1 MTRMMPSEPP
11 SPIQSQA
18 SRHQNHQPR
27 PTIVALPP
35 PASQDAARS
44 RRHSTAAQAIS
55 ALAAELK
62 SAGRRSTDDSDHQK
76 EEQEQQRFTARTL
89 IETASRAAEE
99 KKEKSRKSKSRGG
112 SERTDDGGGRQETA
126 VRGQKKPGRAEAA
139 LGPEQGRDSS
149 GSSVYYPTA
158 LGAASGDHGK
168 SSDPSALPSPPPL
181 LPQFSVETKSPKQQQ
196 QQQNSQQHSRESSGG
211 NSGQRH
217 YDARHSYAPPQRD
230 SGPSTSFPGFSPGT
244 PPPPPLSPSHSKS
257 NSNSH
262 SISQSRSHS
271 PPARPAPVHT
281 QQINPSR
288 TRQMSSAAESTAG
301 PTSDGSGGDTGSPA
315 TAGIISQQQ
324 QQQRKTSIQFL
335 GPERNPV
342 MRMSLNENVP
352 SVAVTREDR
361 PRGSGAAAGD
371 GGKHTI
377 VPIDEYEPVDEATYE
392 KHPERFTSDRM
403 RRKEPI
409 YRLYE
414 HGNWHLLGGRTVTG
428 DRPLLFLTAVGMV
441 AAPIVVFAIFVCPYM
456 WSEVSKAAVIV
467 FAYLAALTLA
477 SMLMASLSDPGII
490 PRNLDAITPPDH
502 FAVGAQQA
510 QPPPASA
517 NTGGAE
523 SDADAATEVGSVSD
537 QQHTGR
543 KRVLGLG
550 RRTDQRR
557 LRYYEKLPP
566 PWVHVGQAGRHGGP
580 LSVYDPKPTAGS
592 RQADAYG
599 AYPPTTKLVTINGA
613 SVRLKYCETCKIYR
627 PPRASH
633 CRFCDNCVENE
644 DHHCIWLN
652 NCVGR
657 RNYRYFYS
665 FLVST
670 TLLALYIMAFSLV
683 RLVLPLHRPQDPHD
697 YHTSFGESIR
707 HHPVVLALFI
717 YVLVPTWLVGGLL
730 SYHTVLISKNMT
742 THEAISSRF
751 SVDEDGRR
759 NALLVCN
766 AKSQYSA
773 GSCLRNWAAVLC
785 APAGPTN
792 VSWRARVD
800 PEGIEEMV
808 LLRS

>member
-18 SRHQNHQPR
+18 NRHQNHQPR

-55 ALAAELK
+55 ALASELK
-62 SAGRRSTDDSDHQK
+62 SASRRSVDESDQ
-76 EEQEQQRFTARTL
+76 QQQQQQRFTARTL

-99 KKEKSRKSKSRGG
+99 KKKGRKSKSRT
-112 SERTDDGGGRQETA
+112 RKVDDGNGRQKAA
-126 VRGQKKPGRAEAA
+126 VHGQKPDRVEATQ
-139 LGPEQGRDSS
+139 GPEQGRDSS
-149 GSSVYYPTA
+149 GSSVYCPAAPGTA
-158 LGAASGDHGK
+158 NGNHGK
-168 SSDPSALPSPPPL
+168 SSDPPPPL
-181 LPQFSVETKSPKQQQ
+181 PQPLLETISPKQQQ
-196 QQQNSQQHSRESSGG
+196 QPSQQHSRESSGG

-217 YDARHSYAPPQRD
+217 YDARHYSAPQRD
-230 SGPSTSFPGFSPGT
+230 SNSSSFPMFSSGT
-244 PPPPPLSPSHSKS
+244 PPPPLSPSPSPSPSPSHS
-257 NSNSH
+257 NSNSN
-262 SISQSRSHS
+262 SQSRSHS

-281 QQINPSR
+281 QQIIPSR

-301 PTSDGSGGDTGSPA
+301 HPSEGGGDAGSPT
-315 TAGIISQQQ
+315 TAGITS
-324 QQQRKTSIQFL
+324 QRKTSIQFL

-352 SVAVTREDR
+352 SVAVTREDQT
-361 PRGSGAAAGD
+361 RGGAIG

-377 VPIDEYEPVDEATYE
+377 VPIDEYEPVDDATYE

-414 HGNWHLLGGRTVTG
+414 HSNWHLLGGRTVTG

-441 AAPIVVFAIFVCPYM
+441 VAPIVVFAIFVCPYV
-456 WSEVSKAAVIV
+456 WSEVSKAVVIV
-467 FAYLAALTLA
+467 FAYLAALTLS
-477 SMLMASLSDPGII
+477 SMLMASLTDPGII
-490 PRNLDAITPPDH
+490 PRNLDAITPPDN
-502 FAVGAQQA
+502 FVVGAQQG
-510 QPPPASA
+510 QPPASTS
-517 NTGGAE
+517 TGASADGAE
-523 SDADAATEVGSVSD
+523 ADADAATEVGSVSD
-537 QQHTGR
+537 QQQPAAK
-543 KRVLGLG
+543 KRVLGLVG
-550 RRTDQRR
+550 RTGQRP

-592 RQADAYG
+592 RRADAYG

-670 TLLALYIMAFSLV
+670 TMLALYIMAFSLV
-683 RLVLPLHRPQDPHD
+683 RLILPLHRPQDPHD
-697 YHTSFGESIR
+697 YRTSFGESIR
-707 HHPVVLALFI
+707 HHPVVLALFL

-742 THEAISSRF
+742 THEAINSRF

-773 GSCLRNWAAVLC
+773 GSCLRNWSAVLC